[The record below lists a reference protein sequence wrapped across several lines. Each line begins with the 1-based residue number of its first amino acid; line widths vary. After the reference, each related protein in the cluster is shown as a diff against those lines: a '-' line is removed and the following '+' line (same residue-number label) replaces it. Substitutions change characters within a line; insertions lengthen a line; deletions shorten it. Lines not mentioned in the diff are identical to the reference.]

1 MTVTTSSTRFQ
12 HRQTAAMLK
21 GRPGCQPVTSTSR
34 PVPFPHTPGRLR
46 PPWGKPRME
55 G

>member
-1 MTVTTSSTRFQ
+1 MTVTTRFTRFQ
-12 HRQTAAMLK
+12 HRQTSAVLK
-21 GRPGCQPVTSTSR
+21 GSPGCQSIASTPR
-34 PVPFPHTPGRLR
+34 PVSFPHATGRLR